1 LAEEL
6 EFQRLSVS
14 QQLAEL
20 LVLSAVVVVVT
31 IRAAVD
37 DICHHSTAKSQDNK
51 SWAAVVSSLLRIAIH
66 CHKTAAAIV
75 DGPTAAEVDTYHKTD
90 L

>member
-1 LAEEL
+1 
-6 EFQRLSVS
+6 V
-14 QQLAEL
+14 
-20 LVLSAVVVVVT
+20 VTAVVAIVVVALQ
-31 IRAAVD
+31 IAAD
-37 DICHHSTAKSQDNK
+37 SICHHSTAKSQDNK

-75 DGPTAAEVDTYHKTD
+75 DGPTVAEVDTYHKTD